1 MMREFYVKFVS
12 PSGRKESRTILAFTE
27 IEAARQLIIAGDTP
41 LHIRERR
48 GGMLEK
54 LSQPVSNATRLRH
67 FDIALFAEHM
77 AEMLKAGVTVEQAL
91 DLLSRQNSREQIA
104 ALAGRLLGRVRT
116 GQALSHALTE
126 EKSIPKFFSGLVR
139 GSEQGGRLPE
149 GLSYLSDYLMRQ
161 AGTRSKII
169 ATLTYPAIVV
179 ATSILALFFV
189 LVVVIPEFT
198 PLFAGEEKN
207 LPFVTRL
214 VVGLSDIVNTDL
226 PYLIFVAL
234 GIPAAAWAVIIRVES
249 VRRWA
254 EMTAARLPP
263 VDMAHRLDLSKVIR
277 VMGAL
282 LESGIDASQAVTL
295 AAESA
300 TSARLNR
307 GFLQV
312 GRRLREGAR
321 LSDALRS
328 IGGVPET
335 QICLIA
341 VGEQTGEL
349 GIAAMRAANL
359 LELETNRRIEQL
371 VSLVNPIAVVVL
383 GVMIAVLIAGVMLG
397 ILSANQ
403 FVLR

>member
-1 MMREFYVKFVS
+1 MREFDVRFIS
-12 PSGRKESRTILAFTE
+12 PSGREESRSIMAQTE
-27 IEAARQLIIAGDTP
+27 MDAARQLIIAGGAP

-48 GGMLEK
+48 GGMLER
-54 LSQPVSNATRLRH
+54 LRQPVRNPIRLKV
-67 FDIALFAEHM
+67 FDIALFAEHL

-91 DLLSRQNSREQIA
+91 DLLHRQSSREQIA
-104 ALAGRLLGRVRT
+104 ALAGRLLDRIRT

-126 EKSIPKFFSGLVR
+126 EKNIPKFFSGLVR

-149 GLSYLSDYLMRQ
+149 GLDYLGDYLMRQ
-161 AGTRSKII
+161 ASTRSKII

-179 ATSILALFFV
+179 VTSVLALLFI

-207 LPFVTRL
+207 LPLVTRL
-214 VVGLSDIVNTDL
+214 VIGLSDIVNTEL
-226 PYLIFVAL
+226 PYLILVAL
-234 GIPAAAWAVIIRVES
+234 GIPAAAWLAIQRIEAVSRLASRAV
-249 VRRWA
+249 
-254 EMTAARLPP
+254 ARLPP
-263 VDMAHRLDLSKVIR
+263 VKMARRLDLSKVIR

-282 LESGIDASQAVTL
+282 LESGIDASEAVML

-300 TSARLNR
+300 TSARLKH

-312 GRRLREGAR
+312 GRRLREGAM
-321 LSDALRS
+321 LSEALRAVED
-328 IGGVPET
+328 VPET
-335 QICLIA
+335 QVSLIA

-349 GIAAMRAANL
+349 GAAAMRAANL
-359 LELETNRRIEQL
+359 LELETNRRIEQW
-371 VSLVNPIAVVVL
+371 VSLLNPIAVVVL
-383 GVMIAVLIAGVMLG
+383 GMMIAVLIAGVMLG